1 MFALQKEHSGLHNIT
16 CTVLG
21 DSGLRCWF
29 CNLSLL
35 TGLKD
40 GFKVGAG
47 GAGAGDFV
55 GLPSNIWWCC

>member
-29 CNLSLL
+29 CSLSLP